1 MPHPLLTARGIH
13 KHFPGVHAVNN
24 VDATFRLGEVVA
36 VIGENGA
43 GKSTLMRI
51 IAGVDQPDAGEIQLE
66 GQPVTIPSVS
76 QATDLGIAFIHQE
89 LNLADNLSIAANIF
103 LGREPKRFRPF
114 NLIDFPTITRQTEG
128 ILSRLS
134 LDLSP
139 HRLVGDLSIGQQQMI
154 EIGKALSQ
162 SARLIIMDE
171 PTSSLTHHETRRLFS
186 LIREL
191 KGQGVCIVY
200 ISHRLMEVN
209 EIADRVIVLRDGQN
223 SGELQKDE
231 IEHSRMVALMVG
243 RDSTDFY
250 QPQTRKTGAVRLQ
263 VENLVVP
270 GLSNQPI
277 SLSLRGGEVVGMA
290 GLVGAGRTELAESI
304 FGIRQPVSG
313 SISVDDQQIRIN
325 SPKDAIQ
332 AGIFL
337 VPEDRRLHGLITA
350 FTIRDNIAL
359 PGLDRYQMVGFIQ
372 RKTIEGVAEKM
383 VEELSIKTTSINQE
397 LGLLSGGNQQK
408 VAIGK
413 WFSLQPK
420 VLLLDEPTRGV
431 DVMSKSE
438 IYQLIDQLAEMGIAI
453 LAISS
458 DLEEVLRISD
468 RVLVM
473 HKGILAGQL
482 NRDQLTEETIM
493 HLATGTV

>member
-1 MPHPLLTARGIH
+1 MGFH
-13 KHFPGVHAVNN
+13 
-24 VDATFRLGEVVA
+24 LGEVVA

-103 LGREPKRFRPF
+103 LGREPKKFRPF
-114 NLIDFPTITRQTEG
+114 NLIDFSTITRQAEG

-139 HRLVGDLSIGQQQMI
+139 HQLVGDLSIGQQQMI

-191 KGQGVCIVY
+191 KGQDVCIVY

-243 RDSTDFY
+243 RD
-250 QPQTRKTGAVRLQ
+250 
-263 VENLVVP
+263 
-270 GLSNQPI
+270 
-277 SLSLRGGEVVGMA
+277 
-290 GLVGAGRTELAESI
+290 
-304 FGIRQPVSG
+304 
-313 SISVDDQQIRIN
+313 
-325 SPKDAIQ
+325 
-332 AGIFL
+332 
-337 VPEDRRLHGLITA
+337 
-350 FTIRDNIAL
+350 
-359 PGLDRYQMVGFIQ
+359 
-372 RKTIEGVAEKM
+372 
-383 VEELSIKTTSINQE
+383 
-397 LGLLSGGNQQK
+397 
-408 VAIGK
+408 
-413 WFSLQPK
+413 
-420 VLLLDEPTRGV
+420 
-431 DVMSKSE
+431 
-438 IYQLIDQLAEMGIAI
+438 
-453 LAISS
+453 
-458 DLEEVLRISD
+458 
-468 RVLVM
+468 
-473 HKGILAGQL
+473 
-482 NRDQLTEETIM
+482 
-493 HLATGTV
+493 